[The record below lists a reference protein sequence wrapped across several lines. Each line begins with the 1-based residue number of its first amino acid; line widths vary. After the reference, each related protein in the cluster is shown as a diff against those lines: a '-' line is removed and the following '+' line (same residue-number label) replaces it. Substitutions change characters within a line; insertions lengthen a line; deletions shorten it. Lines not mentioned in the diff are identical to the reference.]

1 VTLFSKTFCIAFC
14 GAALAML
21 PATAQTTT
29 QGDQSSTTSSTNPGD
44 QTSTKGSAGMSAAD
58 TKFVKKAAQGGMAEV
73 ELGQL
78 AQQKASSEDVKKFGE
93 RMVTDHSKANDQLK
107 QVAAQEHIDL
117 PQQIDAKDQ
126 ATKAKLE
133 KLSGDEFDRMYMQ
146 HMVKDHKTD
155 VSEFEHASKAA
166 KDPAVKSFAS
176 QTLPILQEHLR
187 EAQRI
192 APMQKA
198 SGSTKSSGQ

>member
-1 VTLFSKTFCIAFC
+1 MNLSRTLTVAFF

-21 PATAQTTT
+21 PAAAQQST

-44 QTSTKGSAGMSAAD
+44 QTSTKASAGKSTMD
-58 TKFVKKAAQGGMAEV
+58 TKFLKKAAQGGMAEV

-78 AQQKASSEDVKKFGE
+78 AQQKASNEDVKKFGE
-93 RMVTDHSKANDQLK
+93 RMVSDHSKANEKLK
-107 QVAAQEHIDL
+107 AVAAEQHVDL
-117 PQQIDAKDQ
+117 PQQLDAKDQ

-133 KLSGDEFDRMYMQ
+133 KLSGEQFDKAYMQ
-146 HMVKDHKTD
+146 DMVKDHKTD
-155 VSEFEHASKAA
+155 VSEFERASKSA
-166 KDPAVKSFAS
+166 KDPAVKNFATE
-176 QTLPILQEHLR
+176 TLPILQEHLR

-198 SGSTKSSGQ
+198 ASSSTKSSGQ